1 MLFYEVRRDSQ
12 IIGQGSIES
21 PFQIG
26 RQNKDELD
34 LNPVCVSTR
43 SAMRRL
49 VVTKIADVGMPR
61 QAVNVSMHD
70 GKIAAALL
78 IPPQQC
84 EIRLGTQMELADP
97 ARPRSDKEVVLL
109 FNNGLSVRLFQNQPA
124 QTGGEF
130 VSLAQLRTQ
139 VQPAERESALL
150 RASPEVQSDTVELI
164 KAALRVNNEV
174 PGSSKFFASVSSTVR
189 SLIDVDRVTI
199 LQRQNDDWVSSAEMS
214 QTPASTDAAKV
225 ESPAPSRRFSRTLVK
240 RVLDTLETQIF
251 EPSGVIDVSIIDVQ
265 RAVASPVFDDKRE
278 VLAILY
284 ADKSLSHADRPISLL
299 QASLMD
305 VVANAV
311 SSAMLRQRDAEF
323 RLTTGQFFSKSVLDR
338 LSEKKDLLEGRDAEV
353 SILFCDI
360 RGFSRIAYQAGPS
373 ETIRWI
379 NDILTSLSECI
390 LNEEGVVVDYV
401 GDAVMA
407 MFGAPEPQP
416 DHATRACRAALEMLR
431 RVPELNTQHQS
442 LTTDFHLGIGI
453 NSGIARVG
461 NTGSR
466 IKFKYGPLGNTVN
479 MASRVESLTK
489 KFGVSCIFTEST
501 HKLLSES
508 FLSRRLSR
516 VRVVGIPEPVDL
528 YQLMPEANEDARQ
541 LCSEYE
547 QLLQLFES
555 QKLTEAIGQ
564 FANVKKRWDS
574 DMPSQLM
581 LNRCVAAMNSGQDF
595 DAVFNM
601 LEK

>member
-1 MLFYEVRRDSQ
+1 MPASSSV
-12 IIGQGSIES
+12 GH
-21 PFQIG
+21 G
-26 RQNKDELD
+26 RTDQ
-34 LNPVCVSTR
+34 
-43 SAMRRL
+43 
-49 VVTKIADVGMPR
+49 
-61 QAVNVSMHD
+61 
-70 GKIAAALL
+70 
-78 IPPQQC
+78 
-84 EIRLGTQMELADP
+84 
-97 ARPRSDKEVVLL
+97 
-109 FNNGLSVRLFQNQPA
+109 
-124 QTGGEF
+124 
-130 VSLAQLRTQ
+130 
-139 VQPAERESALL
+139 
-150 RASPEVQSDTVELI
+150 
-164 KAALRVNNEV
+164 AALRVNNEV
-174 PGSSKFFASVSSTVR
+174 PGSSKFLCFGIQHRAQ
-189 SLIDVDRVTI
+189 LIDVDRVTI

-214 QTPASTDAAKV
+214 QTPAATDAAKV

-278 VLAILY
+278 VLASILY

-489 KFGVSCIFTEST
+489 KFGVSCIFT
-501 HKLLSES
+501 
-508 FLSRRLSR
+508 R
-516 VRVVGIPEPVDL
+516 VNA
-528 YQLMPEANEDARQ
+528 QTA
-541 LCSEYE
+541 
-547 QLLQLFES
+547 F
-555 QKLTEAIGQ
+555 
-564 FANVKKRWDS
+564 
-574 DMPSQLM
+574 
-581 LNRCVAAMNSGQDF
+581 
-595 DAVFNM
+595 
-601 LEK
+601 